1 MKEGL
6 KLVLLFD
13 RAGEKNKNQK
23 KKSKKPQK
31 TFSHCFLFHLG
42 STSFN
47 SASTPNK
54 RNGDVVKQQQQ
65 AAVVRTAQG
74 YF

>member
-23 KKSKKPQK
+23 KNQKNPKKHFHTVFFFIWAALHLTARRPQINGMVML
-31 TFSHCFLFHLG
+31 S
-42 STSFN
+42 N
-47 SASTPNK
+47 SSS
-54 RNGDVVKQQQQ
+54 RRQ
-65 AAVVRTAQG
+65 
-74 YF
+74 

>member
-13 RAGEKNKNQK
+13 RAGEKK
-23 KKSKKPQK
+23 KIKKTQK

>member
-13 RAGEKNKNQK
+13 RAGQKKK

>member
-13 RAGEKNKNQK
+13 RAGEKK

>member
-13 RAGEKNKNQK
+13 RAGGKKKENHKKNKK
-23 KKSKKPQK
+23 H
-31 TFSHCFLFHLG
+31 FSYGFLFHLG
-42 STSFN
+42 STFFN

>member
-13 RAGEKNKNQK
+13 RAGEKKKKNQK
-23 KKSKKPQK
+23 KTQK